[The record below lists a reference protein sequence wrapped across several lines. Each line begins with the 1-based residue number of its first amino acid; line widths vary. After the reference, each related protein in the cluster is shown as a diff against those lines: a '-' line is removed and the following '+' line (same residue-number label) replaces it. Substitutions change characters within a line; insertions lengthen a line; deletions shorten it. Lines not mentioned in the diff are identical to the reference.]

1 MNRTRRVKD
10 RLAVAALLAPLWAGP
25 MLASSAEP
33 AEPKRRG
40 YDFQGVIERIDRKAR
55 TLIVRTGRKPAYE
68 RRSVR
73 YDEQTAF
80 VRARRDISADE
91 LRPHLRVWVYLRDG
105 PGRPNDLA
113 ARLTLSDPYPDI
125 YGIVTAVDA
134 RAGMIE
140 LARRYPESGTKDRR
154 QTVRVRVDAGTL
166 IRCEGREMKLADVPI
181 GRRVAVTS
189 VRDNAGEPTGVAA
202 KVTVYRPS
210 KKSPRPPDGDAADE
224 DAENEP

>member
-1 MNRTRRVKD
+1 MNRRRRVKD
-10 RLAVAALLAPLWAGP
+10 RLVVAAMLTPLWAGP
-25 MLASSAEP
+25 MLAASAEP

-40 YDFQGVIERIDRKAR
+40 YDFQGVIERIDREAR

-80 VRARRDISADE
+80 VRSRRDVSADE

-105 PGRPNDLA
+105 AGRPNDLA

-125 YGIVTAVDA
+125 HGIVTAVDPK
-134 RAGMIE
+134 AGMIE
-140 LARRYPESGTKDRR
+140 LARRYPESGAKDRR

-189 VRDNAGEPTGVAA
+189 VRNDAGEPTGVAA

-210 KKSPRPPDGDAADE
+210 KKSTRPPDDD
-224 DAENEP
+224 DAEDES

>member
-1 MNRTRRVKD
+1 MSHTRRVTF
-10 RLAVAALLAPLWAGP
+10 RTGAMALLVLAWAWP
-25 MLASSAEP
+25 TLTASADS

-40 YDFQGVIERIDRKAR
+40 CDFQGVIERVDRDAR

-80 VRARRDISADE
+80 VRSRRDVSADE

-105 PGRPNDLA
+105 AGKPNDLA
-113 ARLTLSDPYPDI
+113 ARLTLADPYPDI
-125 YGIVTAVDA
+125 YGVVTAVDVK
-134 RAGMIE
+134 AGVIE
-140 LARRYPESGTKDRR
+140 LARRYPESGAKDRR
-154 QTVRVRVDAGTL
+154 QAIRVRADAGTL

-189 VRDNAGEPTGVAA
+189 VRNDAGEPTGVAA

-210 KKSPRPPDGDAADE
+210 KKSPRSPDDDAADD
-224 DAENEP
+224 DAETES